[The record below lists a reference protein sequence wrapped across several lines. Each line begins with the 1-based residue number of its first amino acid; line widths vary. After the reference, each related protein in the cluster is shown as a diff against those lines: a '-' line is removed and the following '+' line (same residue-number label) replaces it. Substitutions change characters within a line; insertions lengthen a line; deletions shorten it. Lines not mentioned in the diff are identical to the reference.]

1 MATDV
6 PSVSAAAFRRQRQS
20 PDAPHLLDVRTP
32 YEREDFSLGGLHLP
46 LDELLLRIDEIPEN
60 WKTEPVTVLCGVG
73 LQSAVAV
80 RLLQKRGF
88 RQVCNVAGG
97 LEAYL
102 SL

>member
-1 MATDV
+1 MPNV
-6 PSVSAAAFRRQRQS
+6 PAISAEAFSRLLAL
-20 PDAPHLLDVRTP
+20 PGGFHLLDVRTP
-32 YEREDFSLGGLHLP
+32 HERGGFSLGGLHLP
-46 LDELLLRIDEIPEN
+46 LDELLLRIAEIPES

-73 LQSAVAV
+73 LQSAIAV

-88 RQVCNVAGG
+88 TRVQNVAGG